1 MALSQGINF
10 TEEQEALILK
20 SWAVMKKDAADLG
33 LKFFLKY
40 TTNFLS
46 VNFCLLF
53 QNGFWEV
60 N

>member
-1 MALSQGINF
+1 MAALSEGVNF

-40 TTNFLS
+40 ATNFLS
-46 VNFCLLF
+46 INIYFFFF
-53 QNGFWEV
+53 QR
-60 N
+60 